1 MRTNLRKSH
10 RARPTVTFLEER
22 SLLSSVTLTVTTLAD
37 DPSGTPIAGKI
48 TLRDAITQAD
58 ANPTNQY
65 TIKFASSLKG
75 TINLTKALPA
85 LDNTITIQG
94 SGATKLTVNR
104 TATAAFSIFTVDKGE
119 TDTISGLKITG
130 GGGGFTDGGAID
142 NLGTLTVSKDTF
154 TDNTAFYGGG
164 IDNNGTLTVSKDT
177 FTDNHAT
184 NVGGGIANFDALTVT
199 GSTFTGDTAS
209 GAGGGIYNM
218 SALTVTGTTFTDD
231 SSFVG
236 GGIANVGAGVAT
248 VSKDTFSHDSAVFG
262 GGIANFSNNTSTL
275 IVSHS
280 TFTDNS
286 ATEGGGIYNNATL
299 SVSHSTFT
307 GNPATDGGGIANFGI
322 GTLSVSHSTFTDN
335 SATDGGGIYNVGTLL
350 VNTSNVFHHNTGGNI
365 N

>member
-1 MRTNLRKSH
+1 M
-10 RARPTVTFLEER
+10 
-22 SLLSSVTLTVTTLAD
+22 TLTVNTLAD
-37 DPSGTPIAGKI
+37 DPSGPSPGSTTL
-48 TLRDAITQAD
+48 TLRDAITKAD
-58 ANPTNQY
+58 AGTGTGNQY
-65 TIKFASSLKG
+65 VIKFARSLKG
-75 TINLTKALPA
+75 TINLTKALPF

-94 SGATKLTVNR
+94 PGATKLTVNR
-104 TATAAFSIFTVDKGE
+104 TATAPFFPIFTVDKGE
-119 TDTISGLKITG
+119 TDTISGLTITG
-130 GGGGFTDGGAID
+130 GDATDGGGID
-142 NLGTLTVSKDTF
+142 NLGTLTVSKVTF
-154 TDNTAFYGGG
+154 TDNHTTNFAGGVGGG
-164 IDNNGTLTVSKDT
+164 IDNLGTLTV
-177 FTDNHAT
+177 T
-184 NVGGGIANFDALTVT
+184 NSA
-199 GSTFTGDTAS
+199 FTGNSAS
-209 GAGGGIYNM
+209 GAGGGIYNFD
-218 SALTVTGTTFTDD
+218 ALTVTGTTFTGD

-307 GNPATDGGGIANFGI
+307 GNSATDGGGIANFGI
-322 GTLSVSHSTFTDN
+322 GTLSVSQSTFTDN

-350 VNTSNVFHHNTGGNI
+350 VNTSNVFHHNIGGNI